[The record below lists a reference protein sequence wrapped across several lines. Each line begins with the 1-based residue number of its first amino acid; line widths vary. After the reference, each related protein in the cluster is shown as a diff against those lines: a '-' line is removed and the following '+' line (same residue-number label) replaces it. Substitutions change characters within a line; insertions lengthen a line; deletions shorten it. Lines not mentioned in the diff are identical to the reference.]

1 MSTTLQRK
9 APGALI
15 SSTPQTRELNAE
27 SVTFVAVSFLKRIGN
42 KSGLKAKRVSMEEG
56 VFVVEVEMKRLM
68 AIVQVDSKTHEIR
81 AYEIQAKGEEAS
93 MLPAS
98 PKLVALVFG
107 LSAVTYVALSFAF
120 KLLGI

>member
-1 MSTTLQRK
+1 
-9 APGALI
+9 
-15 SSTPQTRELNAE
+15 
-27 SVTFVAVSFLKRIGN
+27 
-42 KSGLKAKRVSMEEG
+42 MEEG